1 MKKITIVLSLM
12 VLVILWCA
20 DAFAHGV
27 GKCVEDSGLRIAH
40 FAPNTSAD
48 PCWGDGCGAD
58 KERYEGG
65 HGHIEYAD
73 LNGRWELMILMT
85 TA

>member
-48 PCWGDGCGAD
+48 PCWGDGCGAN

-73 LNGRWELMILMT
+73 LNGDGSL
-85 TA
+85 